1 MWRGSLGAA
10 YLFPPLSSGGAS
22 IASPC
27 PVSTSRS
34 SNRTCGFPA
43 SGSPTNVAFR
53 HTPPPMSRQLHLKA
67 KLVPGSPGLSLEVI
81 GLRHSPIRCSLP
93 KRVRSQA
100 PFLRRHY
107 PASLVLRACPPPQ
120 TARPVP
126 HGFPVGVSPPPL
138 GLPVLRRTSLYI
150 HAVASTPAG
159 PLGARVAV
167 FFQRRRPSPANHR
180 VGSRIAVFEACSA
193 FTARY
198 GLHTRG
204 VALRPFTPEASEI
217 SLPTS
222 PLRLLPTEA
231 TLVGWDFHP
240 LKIRAF
246 SRRTISGQLSAVSKK
261 PTAQDPRESVAK
273 LPKHWAVGTPAYQSV
288 AKRNN
293 SEAGA
298 FPRCP
303 AFRSTREWWWS
314 EGFFPTISLCL
325 QWVPKITMPCCP

>member
-1 MWRGSLGAA
+1 M
-10 YLFPPLSSGGAS
+10 
-22 IASPC
+22 
-27 PVSTSRS
+27 
-34 SNRTCGFPA
+34 
-43 SGSPTNVAFR
+43 
-53 HTPPPMSRQLHLKA
+53 
-67 KLVPGSPGLSLEVI
+67 
-81 GLRHSPIRCSLP
+81 RHSPIRCSLP

-100 PFLRRHY
+100 PFLRRRY
-107 PASLVLRACPPPQ
+107 PASPVLRACPPPHS
-120 TARPVP
+120 ARPVP
-126 HGFPVGVSPPPL
+126 RGFPVGVSPPPL

-246 SRRTISGQLSAVSKK
+246 SRRTISRQL
-261 PTAQDPRESVAK
+261 E
-273 LPKHWAVGTPAYQSV
+273 AVGDMAQRCQWPLSTP
-288 AKRNN
+288 
-293 SEAGA
+293 
-298 FPRCP
+298 
-303 AFRSTREWWWS
+303 
-314 EGFFPTISLCL
+314 
-325 QWVPKITMPCCP
+325 

>member
-1 MWRGSLGAA
+1 M
-10 YLFPPLSSGGAS
+10 
-22 IASPC
+22 
-27 PVSTSRS
+27 
-34 SNRTCGFPA
+34 
-43 SGSPTNVAFR
+43 
-53 HTPPPMSRQLHLKA
+53 
-67 KLVPGSPGLSLEVI
+67 
-81 GLRHSPIRCSLP
+81 RHSPIRCSLP

-100 PFLRRHY
+100 PFLRRRY
-107 PASLVLRACPPPQ
+107 PASPVLRACPPPHS
-120 TARPVP
+120 ARPVP
-126 HGFPVGVSPPPL
+126 RGFPVGVSPPPL

-246 SRRTISGQLSAVSKK
+246 SRRTISRQLTTNSGK
-261 PTAQDPRESVAK
+261 TANPRGG
-273 LPKHWAVGTPAYQSV
+273 P
-288 AKRNN
+288 
-293 SEAGA
+293 
-298 FPRCP
+298 
-303 AFRSTREWWWS
+303 FRSNLLPSGGEVGGLFAARNA
-314 EGFFPTISLCL
+314 PLTISLER
-325 QWVPKITMPCCP
+325 QKQTSPVVP

>member
-1 MWRGSLGAA
+1 MFCAERNHALCSGCPHERPFDRIFIGFHSARCNQRRVASLTLSGPFRNS
-10 YLFPPLSSGGAS
+10 LSVPRFHIPLVEPDVR
-22 IASPC
+22 I
-27 PVSTSRS
+27 SRIRLS
-34 SNRTCGFPA
+34 DERRL
-43 SGSPTNVAFR
+43 R
-53 HTPPPMSRQLHLKA
+53 HTPHYVQVHLKA

-100 PFLRRHY
+100 PFLRY
-107 PASLVLRACPPPQ
+107 PAGTTSDPKR
-120 TARPVP
+120 RPVP
-126 HGFPVGVSPPPL
+126 HGFPVGLTTTAGAS
-138 GLPVLRRTSLYI
+138 R
-150 HAVASTPAG
+150 VASDLPLYTCVATPAG

-246 SRRTISGQLSAVSKK
+246 SRRT
-261 PTAQDPRESVAK
+261 
-273 LPKHWAVGTPAYQSV
+273 
-288 AKRNN
+288 
-293 SEAGA
+293 
-298 FPRCP
+298 
-303 AFRSTREWWWS
+303 
-314 EGFFPTISLCL
+314 
-325 QWVPKITMPCCP
+325 

>member
-1 MWRGSLGAA
+1 
-10 YLFPPLSSGGAS
+10 
-22 IASPC
+22 
-27 PVSTSRS
+27 
-34 SNRTCGFPA
+34 
-43 SGSPTNVAFR
+43 
-53 HTPPPMSRQLHLKA
+53 MSRQLHLKA

-100 PFLRRHY
+100 PFLRRRY
-107 PASLVLRACPPPQ
+107 PASPVLRACPPPHS
-120 TARPVP
+120 ARPVP
-126 HGFPVGVSPPPL
+126 RGFPVGVSPPPL

-246 SRRTISGQLSAVSKK
+246 SRRTVSHQLKPVSDTDRRYQFTKEK
-261 PTAQDPRESVAK
+261 RRKNGSPKRRSIPNSQP
-273 LPKHWAVGTPAYQSV
+273 LPK
-288 AKRNN
+288 
-293 SEAGA
+293 
-298 FPRCP
+298 FP
-303 AFRSTREWWWS
+303 AFGEFLLKR
-314 EGFFPTISLCL
+314 
-325 QWVPKITMPCCP
+325 PKGTKSRR

>member
-53 HTPPPMSRQLHLKA
+53 HTPPTMSRQLHLKA

-126 HGFPVGVSPPPL
+126 HGVSGWCLTTTAGASRVASDLPL
-138 GLPVLRRTSLYI
+138 YTCRRQYPRRDRWVRALLSFSNGGGLPRLTIGSAPALQFSRLAQRSLRVTACILAESPCDPLHRRLRR
-150 HAVASTPAG
+150 
-159 PLGARVAV
+159 
-167 FFQRRRPSPANHR
+167 F
-180 VGSRIAVFEACSA
+180 
-193 FTARY
+193 RY
-198 GLHTRG
+198 
-204 VALRPFTPEASEI
+204 LRPRSGCYRLKQPLSGGTFT
-217 SLPTS
+217 
-222 PLRLLPTEA
+222 
-231 TLVGWDFHP
+231 H
-240 LKIRAF
+240 
-246 SRRTISGQLSAVSKK
+246 
-261 PTAQDPRESVAK
+261 
-273 LPKHWAVGTPAYQSV
+273 
-288 AKRNN
+288 
-293 SEAGA
+293 
-298 FPRCP
+298 
-303 AFRSTREWWWS
+303 
-314 EGFFPTISLCL
+314 
-325 QWVPKITMPCCP
+325 